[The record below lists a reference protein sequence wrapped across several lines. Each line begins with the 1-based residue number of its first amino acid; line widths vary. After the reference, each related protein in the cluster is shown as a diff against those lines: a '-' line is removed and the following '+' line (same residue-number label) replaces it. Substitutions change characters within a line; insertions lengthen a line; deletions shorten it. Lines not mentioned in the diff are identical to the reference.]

1 MPDLSERAAMPVVI
15 HVDGSIE
22 PASVRAFCTWEMGRI
37 DAQDGDPAVVCDVR
51 SVIHPDLAS
60 IDLVARIVLE
70 ARRRRRD
77 IAIQGASDVFTGLLA
92 LTGLDDV
99 VPCAPLDASLAV
111 EVIGQPE
118 HGEEPLGVE
127 EERDPTDPIA
137 RHIDDLERPRG

>member
-1 MPDLSERAAMPVVI
+1 MPDLSERAAVPVVI
-15 HVDGSIE
+15 HVDGSIG
-22 PASVRAFCTWEMGRI
+22 PTSVRPFCAWEMGRI
-37 DAQDGDPAVVCDVR
+37 DAQDGDAAIVCDVR

-77 IAIQGASDVFTGLLA
+77 ITIQGASDGFTGLLA

-99 VPCAPLDASLAV
+99 VPCGPGASLAV